1 MYQNI
6 QHLIYMSRTFINI
19 EPVRQPAEDAS
30 LPPRRKENKT
40 GNIVKREETSRSYT
54 NKE

>member
-1 MYQNI
+1 MYV
-6 QHLIYMSRTFINI
+6 HEMPT
-19 EPVRQPAEDAS
+19 EDA
-30 LPPRRKENKT
+30 LRPPRRKENKI